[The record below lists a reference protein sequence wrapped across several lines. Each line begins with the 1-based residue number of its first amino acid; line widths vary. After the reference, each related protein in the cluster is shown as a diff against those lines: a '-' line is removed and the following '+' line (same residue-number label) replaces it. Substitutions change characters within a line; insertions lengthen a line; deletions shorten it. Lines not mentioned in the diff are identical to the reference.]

1 MYLCRGCKKVGK
13 TTSIF
18 VTGEDFTQ
26 DPETI
31 GPTLCQY
38 EERES
43 DKANRMLYESYWYRV
58 VDKIERMSWGGEIIL
73 TVLVDVP
80 RCSDAEKRNRVVQYF
95 VKRGYDARR
104 SAYSR

>member
-58 VDKIERMSWGGEIIL
+58 VDKIERMSWGGGAHTLGRALGPLTISEATLLIPCL
-73 TVLVDVP
+73 TVSSLAV
-80 RCSDAEKRNRVVQYF
+80 
-95 VKRGYDARR
+95 RR
-104 SAYSR
+104 